1 LSWGFDDGTYT
12 SSGSGTYA
20 AITNGGVEY
29 EIYDAASGGTL
40 LNIGTFDYD
49 FSLDSPTINGS
60 SYYHVYL
67 SGRDGIVDNFARP
80 TYMKIRAFVQDYD
93 GKYYYAAFTGRI

>member
-1 LSWGFDDGTYT
+1 
-12 SSGSGTYA
+12 
-20 AITNGGVEY
+20 
-29 EIYDAASGGTL
+29 
-40 LNIGTFDYD
+40 
-49 FSLDSPTINGS
+49 
-60 SYYHVYL
+60 VYL